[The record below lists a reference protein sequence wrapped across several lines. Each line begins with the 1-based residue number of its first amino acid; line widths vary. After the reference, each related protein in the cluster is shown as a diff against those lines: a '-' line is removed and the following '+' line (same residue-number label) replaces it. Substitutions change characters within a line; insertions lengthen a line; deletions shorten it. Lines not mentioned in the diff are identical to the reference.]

1 MNVKHDTDK
10 QRPPAQDAPATHGA
24 LPAVALA
31 MLLAALGT
39 SSANIAL
46 PALVRVFA
54 VSFQHVQ
61 WVVLAYLLTMTT
73 VIVSVGRLGDLLG
86 RRRLLLGGLL
96 LFTVASLCAGL
107 ASFGGLLAARAL
119 QGLGAAAMMALSMAF
134 VADIVPRAQTGR
146 AMGMLGSMSALG
158 TALGPSLGGLLLDG
172 PGWRAIF
179 LINVPLGLL
188 ALWLAWRALPTDST
202 PRRAERLDWHGTLLL
217 ALTLAAYALA
227 MTLGRGHAGLL
238 NALLLLAAVIGA
250 SVFIRQQQRA
260 SAPLIRP
267 AMLRDTQLR
276 RSLGGALLVSTVMM
290 ATLVVGPFYLSQA
303 LGLGSTIVGLLLA
316 AGPVIAALSGVP
328 AGYLVDRFG
337 ARRMVLTGL
346 GGMLT
351 GCSALAMLPVTL
363 GTPGYLLPIAL
374 TTAAYALFQAA
385 NNTMVMNDAGTEQR
399 GSISGLLNLARN
411 LGLITGTAVLG
422 TLFAASMDHGQP
434 AAVARAMHHT
444 FAAAAVLIA
453 VALCIAAGKRRAGVH

>member
-1 MNVKHDTDK
+1 MKHDTDK
-10 QRPPAQDAPATHGA
+10 HHPPAQATPAARGA

-31 MLLAALGT
+31 VLLAALGT

-46 PALVRVFA
+46 PALVQTFA
-54 VSFQHVQ
+54 VSFQQVQ

-73 VIVSVGRLGDLLG
+73 VIVSAGRLGDLLG

-158 TALGPSLGGLLLDG
+158 TALGPSLGGLLLAG

-188 ALWLAWRALPTDST
+188 ALWLAWRALPADASAH
-202 PRRAERLDWHGTLLL
+202 RAGRLDWHGTLLL

-238 NALLLLAAVIGA
+238 NVLLLLAAVIGA
-250 SVFIRQQQRA
+250 IAFVRQQQRA
-260 SAPLIRP
+260 STPLIRP
-267 AMLRDTQLR
+267 AMLHDALLR
-276 RSLGGALLVSTVMM
+276 SGLCGALLVSTVMM
-290 ATLVVGPFYLSQA
+290 ATLVMGPFYLSQA
-303 LGLGSTIVGLLLA
+303 LGLGSAIVGLLLA
-316 AGPVIAALSGVP
+316 TGPVIAALSGVP
-328 AGYLVDRFG
+328 AGHLVDRFG
-337 ARRMVLTGL
+337 ARPMVLTGL

-351 GCSALAMLPVTL
+351 GCSALALLPATL
-363 GTPGYLLPIAL
+363 GMPGYMGPIAL

-385 NNTMVMNDAGTEQR
+385 NNTMVMNDVSAEQR

-422 TLFAASMDHGQP
+422 ALFAASMGHGQP
-434 AAVARAMHHT
+434 DAVARAMHHT

-453 VALCIAAGKRRAGVH
+453 VALCIAANKRRTTVAA